1 MSLTSK
7 FPRVELSHLPTPLER
22 LKNVSAEFATNVWIK
37 RDDCTG
43 LAFGGNKSR
52 QLEFYIGHAL
62 AQGADTLLTTGA
74 VQSNHVRMTVAA
86 ARKMGLEVEV
96 QLEHRV
102 EREQPEYHR
111 SGNPYLVKL
120 MGAKI
125 HYYPEGEDEDGAD
138 RALETRAAELAA
150 EGRKAYVIPLSN
162 AHTPYGALGYVDG
175 AEELMAQLRKIQ
187 IEPASFI
194 VPTGSASTHCG
205 FLIGV
210 RACGSDTPVHGV
222 CVRRD
227 AQSQRQR
234 VGAKLKSVIEVTGSD
249 IEIADDDIICDDSML
264 APGYGLLND
273 ATVAAIKYMAQR
285 EGILLDPTY
294 SGKTFAVLLDMLR
307 GGDFGGDDHLVFL
320 HTGAPL
326 RCLPTRNWWTK
337 ASWQAWTGVANPCRD
352 FSPRRARPAK
362 DGCGRSG
369 LTNFR

>member
-1 MSLTSK
+1 MSLTQK
-7 FPRVELSHLPTPLER
+7 FPRVELSHRPTPLE
-22 LKNVSAEFATNVWIK
+22 LLNNVSAEFDTRVWIK

-52 QLEFYIGHAL
+52 QLEFYIGQAQ

-102 EREQPEYHR
+102 ERHQPEYHQ

-125 HYYPEGEDEDGAD
+125 HYYPEGEDEAGAD
-138 RALETRAAELAA
+138 LALEQRAAELAK

-175 AEELMAQLRKIQ
+175 AEELVGQLQ
-187 IEPASFI
+187 ALAIEPTCFI
-194 VPTGSASTHCG
+194 VPSGSASTHSG
-205 FLIGV
+205 FLLGA
-210 RACGSDTPVHGV
+210 RASGCAAPVYGI

-227 AQSQRQR
+227 AVSQKQR
-234 VGAKLKSVIEVTGSD
+234 VGTKLQAVIDVIGAD
-249 IEIADDDIICDDSML
+249 IEIPDTEILCDDSML
-264 APGYGLLND
+264 APGYGLPSE
-273 ATVAAIKYMAQR
+273 ATVEAIKYLARR

-294 SGKTFAVLLDMLR
+294 SGKTFAALLAMLR
-307 GGDFGGDDHLVFL
+307 QGDFKADDNLVFL
-320 HTGAPL
+320 HTGGA
-326 RCLPTRNWWTK
+326 
-337 ASWQAWTGVANPCRD
+337 ASLFAYPELVEE
-352 FSPRRARPAK
+352 
-362 DGCGRSG
+362 
-369 LTNFR
+369 